1 MQRQT
6 SRMNAIQTFYQSIPS
21 SKVHKQQKDEEYID
35 SNLDK
40 SHLAKRMKSTVVGN
54 LCALDLSSLG
64 LINYQNQGRYKRY
77 YYIQKCKKM

>member
-6 SRMNAIQTFYQSIPS
+6 GGMNASQTFYQSIPS

-40 SHLAKRMKSTVVGN
+40 SHLAKRMKSTEVGN

-64 LINYQNQGRYKRY
+64 LINYRTKN
-77 YYIQKCKKM
+77 QKCQGYLL